1 MNAKV
6 WLIVGCLLVPPLAN
20 ASEFGNVYGS
30 PEIEK
35 ASRQASSS
43 ALEAIE
49 NILRGLLERE
59 SLQGNGSDQFR
70 AAADLLLQAR
80 AEFGRLLEM
89 PDLPDR
95 PISEVEA
102 SQLAA
107 GMDSELVV
115 ASIRR
120 AKTSKALLFELQQQ
134 SSVLAEAI
142 GALADS
148 RQPIY
153 PQISARLRDYM
164 ALAEA
169 VTVVNLPR

>member
-1 MNAKV
+1 MNVNAI
-6 WLIVGCLLVPPLAN
+6 LLVGCLLVPPLAN

-30 PEIEK
+30 PEIEN
-35 ASRQASSS
+35 ASRQASAS

-49 NILRGLLERE
+49 NILRGLRERE
-59 SLQGNGSDQFR
+59 SQQGNGSEQFR

-80 AEFGRLLEM
+80 TVFGRLLDM

-95 PISEVEA
+95 PISEPEA
-102 SQLAA
+102 SRLVA
-107 GMDSELVV
+107 GMNSEFVA

-120 AKTSKALLFELQQQ
+120 AKTTKVLLFELQEQ
-134 SSVLAEAI
+134 SGALAEVL
-142 GALADS
+142 GAVADS

-164 ALAEA
+164 ALAEV
-169 VTVVNLPR
+169 VTVVNRPR